1 MGIQIETP
9 QPGDRAAFAP
19 TLRNLYDSAAADRG
33 VTSEFVLARVVEAP
47 YPDWSLMW
55 VASVNVGGR
64 PHVNSSGQ
72 MIGITDQYTLV
83 FFEPDSGNAVFQKD
97 IFIPGS

>member
-1 MGIQIETP
+1 
-9 QPGDRAAFAP
+9 
-19 TLRNLYDSAAADRG
+19 
-33 VTSEFVLARVVEAP
+33 
-47 YPDWSLMW
+47 MW